1 MFPKKHVSTAIIAV
15 FLMVFGALA
24 HAGDLLKPYT
34 LAYTS
39 NADMATTVAEVKGK
53 LTAAGFEIV
62 GTYSPH
68 PSATVLAVTSDAL
81 KKAAASGDHG
91 GYFAA
96 MRVTV
101 TQPFEKGADDK
112 VAAKAGPLQVAY
124 TNPAYW
130 AAAYRLAND
139 GMAIQAT
146 LESTL
151 GKNGAY
157 GSFNKYANGIS
168 ADDLRKYHYMVGM
181 EYFDDPS
188 SLAEYDSQDEAVK
201 AVEAGLAA
209 GDGGVSKVYRI
220 DIPGKQETVFGVA
233 MTDGCSGDETIM
245 SRIDHG
251 DNGNHATGYVPYE
264 ILVTDGKVEALYAR
278 FRIAISF
285 LGLPMIQS
293 STGATFF
300 NIMCAPNAIEEAL
313 VAASGGE

>member
-1 MFPKKHVSTAIIAV
+1 MYTKKWFSALIGAMLV
-15 FLMVFGALA
+15 MFGAFA
-24 HAGDLLKPYT
+24 QAGDLLKPYT

-39 NADMATTVAEVKGK
+39 TSSMEATVAEVKGK
-53 LTAAGFEIV
+53 LTAAGFEVV
-62 GTYSPH
+62 GSYQPH
-68 PSATVLAVTSDAL
+68 SAATVLAVTSDEL
-81 KKAAASGDHG
+81 RKAAASGDHG

-112 VAAKAGPLQVAY
+112 VAAKDGPLQVAY

-130 AAAYRLAND
+130 AAAYRLADD
-139 GMAIQAT
+139 GTAIQAK
-146 LESTL
+146 LESAL
-151 GKNGAY
+151 GKNVAY
-157 GSFNKYANGIS
+157 GSFHKYANGIS
-168 ADDLRKYHYMVGM
+168 SEDLRKYHYMVGM

-188 SLAEYDSQDEAVK
+188 ELAEYDSQDEAVK
-201 AVEAGLAA
+201 AVEAGLAS
-209 GDGGVSKVYRI
+209 GVGGVSKVYRV

-251 DNGNHATGYVPYE
+251 DNGNHASGYVPYE

-293 STGATFF
+293 ATGATFF
-300 NIMCAPNAIEEAL
+300 SIMCAPNAIEEAL
-313 VAASGGE
+313 IQAAGGE